1 MRFTR
6 SVDERVQPMGVPL
19 IGHERFLEYFM
30 QDCAIDEGRGDVG
43 GGFDAVLQHG
53 AAGAGEGVGYDG
65 RG

>member
-1 MRFTR
+1 
-6 SVDERVQPMGVPL
+6 MGVPL
-19 IGHERFLEYFM
+19 IGHERFLEYYM